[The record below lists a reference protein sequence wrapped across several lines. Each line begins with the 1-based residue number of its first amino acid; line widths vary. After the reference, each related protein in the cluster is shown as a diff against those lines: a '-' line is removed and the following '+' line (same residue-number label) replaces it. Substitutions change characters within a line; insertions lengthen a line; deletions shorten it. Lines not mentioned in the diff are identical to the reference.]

1 MAERLNMLQ
10 KEAKKAEETVSS
22 YTKNLEEF
30 NKIIRE
36 KGLKYGPAVEPE
48 NMYR

>member
-1 MAERLNMLQ
+1 MLQ
-10 KEAKKAEETVSS
+10 KEAKKAEDSVSQ
-22 YTKNLEEF
+22 YKKNLEEF
-30 NKIIRE
+30 NEIIRE

>member
-1 MAERLNMLQ
+1 MLQ
-10 KEAKKAEETVSS
+10 KEAKKAEETLSL
-22 YTKNLEEF
+22 YKKNLEEF
-30 NKIIRE
+30 NEIIRE